1 MDNTA
6 PSLPLW
12 RAYLT
17 LIGLSLVWGT
27 SFILIKKGLTVF
39 DPVQVACL
47 RMSLS
52 ASAFVPMLVFNRK
65 RMDWS
70 LLPYLILVGL
80 TSSAVPAVLFATA
93 QTQISSS
100 TAGILNSLTPLFTLL
115 FGAIIFGSKTSLMQ
129 TLGVILGL
137 VGAAFL
143 ILYGKTA
150 GSQGS
155 YFYAGLVVLAT
166 VCYAIGANT
175 IGTKLKSLNSLV
187 ISSASFGIVGVPML
201 LYLVA
206 GTDFVQRMQHAPH
219 AWEALGYVLILSWV
233 GTVICSIIYFKLI
246 QDTTAVFGS
255 TVAYLM
261 PLIAMIWGSAD
272 GESIGFAQIIG
283 MGLILS
289 GVYLT
294 RK

>member
-1 MDNTA
+1 M
-6 PSLPLW
+6 W

-17 LIGLSLVWGT
+17 LVGLGLVWGT
-27 SFILIKKGLTVF
+27 SFILIKKGLKVF
-39 DPVQVACL
+39 DPAQVACL

-52 ASAFVPMLVFNRK
+52 ASAFIPMLVFNRK
-65 RMDWS
+65 RMEWD

-80 TSSAVPAVLFATA
+80 TSSAIPAILFATA

-100 TAGILNSLTPLFTLL
+100 TAGILNSLTPLFTLVTGVL
-115 FGAIIFGSKTSLMQ
+115 IFGSRASWMQ
-129 TLGVILGL
+129 VIGVLLGL
-137 VGAAFL
+137 TGAAFL

-166 VCYAIGANT
+166 VCYAIGTNT
-175 IGTKLKSLNSLV
+175 IGTKLKKLNSLI
-187 ISSASFGIVGVPML
+187 ISSASFGIVGVPMFFYL
-201 LYLVA
+201 LL
-206 GTDFVQRMQHAPH
+206 GTDFVHRLQHVPH
-219 AWEALGYVLILSWV
+219 AWEALGYVTILSWV

-246 QDTTAVFGS
+246 QDTTAIFGS

-261 PLIAMIWGSAD
+261 PLMAMVWGIAD
-272 GESIGFAQIIG
+272 GETVGWAQLIG